1 MLQFRRYPKARVF
14 VFDKGG
20 SARACTLGMG
30 GEHYHL
36 GTDQSIAFQP
46 LASIDEERS
55 RIWAAEWIAGLIAHE
70 NIAIDPEVK
79 ETIWSALGSLA
90 SAPKAER
97 TLTGLSV
104 LMQSNRLRQALQPY
118 TLNGPYGRLLDADED
133 RLGHA
138 DVLCFEMEELMHG
151 KSAVLP
157 ILTYL
162 FHRLEARFDG
172 SPSLLILDE
181 AWVFLDDALFAG
193 RIREWLKTLRKRNV
207 SVVFA
212 TQSLSDIQR
221 SSIAPALIESC
232 PTRIFLPSPQA
243 TEPQLRTVYEGFG
256 LNDRQIDLIARATPK
271 RDYYYHSRWGA
282 RLFELA
288 LGPVALAFVAA
299 ARREDQR
306 VMDEIEGSRGMDEF
320 GVAWLRHK
328 GLDWAAA
335 LAASFMKGGE
345 HP

>member
-1 MLQFRRYPKARVF
+1 
-14 VFDKGG
+14 
-20 SARACTLGMG
+20 
-30 GEHYHL
+30 
-36 GTDQSIAFQP
+36 
-46 LASIDEERS
+46 
-55 RIWAAEWIAGLIAHE
+55 
-70 NIAIDPEVK
+70 
-79 ETIWSALGSLA
+79 LA

-118 TLNGPYGRLLDADED
+118 TLKGPYGRLLDADHD

-172 SPSLLILDE
+172 SPTLLILDE
-181 AWVFLDDALFAG
+181 AWVFLDDPLFAG

-221 SSIAPALIESC
+221 STIAPALIESC

-256 LNDRQIDLIARATPK
+256 LNDRQIELIARATPK
-271 RDYYYHSRWGA
+271 RDYYYHSRLGA
-282 RLFELA
+282 RMFDLA
-288 LGPVALAFVAA
+288 LGPVALALVAA
-299 ARREDQR
+299 ARREDQQ
-306 VMDEIEGSRGMDEF
+306 VMDKLMATLEGESF
-320 GVAWLRHK
+320 ASVWLRHK
-328 GLDWAAA
+328 GLGWAAD
-335 LAASFMKGGE
+335 LATTFSTAGGDS
-345 HP
+345 